1 MHLTRPHKAIR
12 KCSWRTGLMFCWR
25 RSKPQFLPRIF
36 TTEAQRH
43 RGKSAVQYS
52 HSFCEA
58 DKELISSLC
67 LCDSVVNK
75 KAEARRPR
83 LQLAGCPDKIWY
95 RYRRT
100 QTWRMYDALKRRPAE
115 NFRYAV
121 LRGRTVRSRTCARML
136 DICIPFSCARNGSI
150 SATNGSCTNSRI
162 SSWRL
167 RSPPVRRSGTV
178 TSSARA
184 SRSSDES
191 VGVAFSF
198 SIFDT

>member
-83 LQLAGCPDKIWY
+83 LQLAGCPDKIWH

-100 QTWRMYDALKRRPAE
+100 QTWRMYDAPQAPASREFSLRRPA
-115 NFRYAV
+115 RAYRQV
-121 LRGRTVRSRTCARML
+121 SHLRQNARHL
-136 DICIPFSCARNGSI
+136 HPVQLRKERQHLRHE
-150 SATNGSCTNSRI
+150 RI
-162 SSWRL
+162 L
-167 RSPPVRRSGTV
+167 HQFPNLLL
-178 TSSARA
+178 A
-184 SRSSDES
+184 
-191 VGVAFSF
+191 VAFAASQK
-198 SIFDT
+198 IGDGDLERARQPLE